1 MLLCVLGCLTA
12 TSGAT
17 GAPCNGTNKQKA
29 LYIHY
34 NLDPPLSDTGLA
46 ATDISVEHLWNNTAD
61 MRKYGSNGVYAAQPI
76 YTVGGPGGYF
86 GSQSDADPSAG
97 GLLFSI
103 WDKKRGHPFNA
114 SASCPPSAVGP
125 GKRYPNETWCETMHA
140 FPLVPSCHRN
150 CNDCGLHPGWHNTTG
165 TQCGV
170 AMELSG
176 GDGVRFRLWQSAPNA
191 TLADPLGMGLDYHG
205 AEWTLTA
212 TLLDSRRGHGPDGR
226 TLAAL
231 SRAAGTAAAVE
242 AAPIV
247 VGKMFLQ
254 DTYSGIGRFSAF
266 HEHIGCTPCDAF
278 YESEVRRGPWV
289 DAPLPKRVVSNITF
303 GPRPPC
309 ACQLFDVDIPDPT
322 TLPGGVPQAQFRT
335 GPGTGP
341 RQHGGRV
348 P

>member
-114 SASCPPSAVGP
+114 SASCPPDPQRGLS
-125 GKRYPNETWCETMHA
+125 
-140 FPLVPSCHRN
+140 LPSV
-150 CNDCGLHPGWHNTTG
+150 CN
-165 TQCGV
+165 
-170 AMELSG
+170 
-176 GDGVRFRLWQSAPNA
+176 
-191 TLADPLGMGLDYHG
+191 
-205 AEWTLTA
+205 
-212 TLLDSRRGHGPDGR
+212 
-226 TLAAL
+226 
-231 SRAAGTAAAVE
+231 
-242 AAPIV
+242 
-247 VGKMFLQ
+247 
-254 DTYSGIGRFSAF
+254 
-266 HEHIGCTPCDAF
+266 
-278 YESEVRRGPWV
+278 
-289 DAPLPKRVVSNITF
+289 
-303 GPRPPC
+303 
-309 ACQLFDVDIPDPT
+309 FDEGSSP
-322 TLPGGVPQAQFRT
+322 TLPPAFERCS
-335 GPGTGP
+335 
-341 RQHGGRV
+341 
-348 P
+348 